1 MINKV
6 VIIGQ
11 LTDDRLS
18 LDEQEK
24 LTIVEGFVLTED
36 SVSHK
41 IRYVKIT
48 LYNDMAKKFYA
59 KQNTYKEC
67 ICTYVGELAYNERR
81 QCNVLRINDLPV
93 PLQSVEE

>member
-11 LTDDRLS
+11 LTDDRLF

-67 ICTYVGELAYNERR
+67 ICTYVGELAYNEKR